1 MSDILAIPQIEVLK
15 LDILQ
20 NDLHIG
26 FGGDIAK
33 RLQKARWTDET
44 RATKVF
50 PAAVDALMNAFVQA
64 QSVED
69 HAYVIAQGSDLTKQ
83 RLEKDRQRDTL
94 YKEIRKTV
102 DTFATLTIFPD
113 KQEAALKMQPVMQR
127 YKIDPD
133 GGIEAQTV
141 ATQQWL
147 QEQQVNYQLE
157 LAARALG
164 IFESINQLKTL
175 NDEIQQLTADRNDE
189 RAQKTTAEL
198 KNARLQTDQ
207 AYREMVLM
215 VNAQAIATS
224 IDDEASTLNDTYTE
238 LIKSIQETIKY
249 YRQISDERRRANK
262 RVTVKSDIVGNHQY
276 ATVAGWTWERLAQ
289 ENPKSLAPDPTPSAP
304 GVEPVVKAERIV
316 STDKKALAAGGL
328 CVALDGVPVL
338 PTAAVDALKVYELIA
353 IG

>member
-1 MSDILAIPQIEVLK
+1 MNNILDIPQIPTTAIEL
-15 LDILQ
+15 LQ

-26 FGGDIAK
+26 FTGDIAK

-44 RATKVF
+44 HATKVF

-147 QEQQVNYQLE
+147 QEQQGNYQLE
-157 LAARALG
+157 LAAKALG

-224 IDDEASTLNDTYTE
+224 IDPEASTLNDTYTE

-249 YRQISDERRRANK
+249 YRQVSDERRRANK

-276 ATVAGWTWERLAQ
+276 QTVAGWTWERLAQ
-289 ENPKSLAPDPTPSAP
+289 ENPKSLAPDPVPSAP
-304 GVEPVVKAERIV
+304 GVEPVVRAERIV

-338 PTAAVDALKVYELIA
+338 PTAAVDPLKVYELIA

>member
-1 MSDILAIPQIEVLK
+1 MSNILDIPQIASFDLAN
-15 LDILQ
+15 IQ

-26 FGGDIAK
+26 FTGDIAK

-44 RATKVF
+44 HATKVF

-113 KQEAALKMQPVMQR
+113 KQEAALKMQPVMQK
-127 YKIDPD
+127 YAINPD

-157 LAARALG
+157 LAAKALG

-224 IDDEASTLNDTYTE
+224 IDDEASSLNYTYTE

-276 ATVAGWTWERLAQ
+276 QTVAGWTWERLAQ
-289 ENPKSLAPDPTPSAP
+289 ENPKSLAPDPVPSAP

-338 PTAAVDALKVYELIA
+338 PTAAVDPLKVYELIA

>member
-44 RATKVF
+44 HATKVF

-157 LAARALG
+157 LAAKALG

-224 IDDEASTLNDTYTE
+224 IDDEAASLNYTYTE

-249 YRQISDERRRANK
+249 YRQVSDERRRANK
-262 RVTVKSDIVGNHQY
+262 RVTVKSDVVGNHQY

-338 PTAAVDALKVYELIA
+338 PTAVVDALKVYELIA

>member
-1 MSDILAIPQIEVLK
+1 MSNILDIPQIPTTAIEL
-15 LDILQ
+15 LQ

-26 FGGDIAK
+26 FTGDIAK

-44 RATKVF
+44 HATKVF
-50 PAAVDALMNAFVQA
+50 PAAVDALMGAFVQA
-64 QSVED
+64 QAVED

-224 IDDEASTLNDTYTE
+224 IDPEASMLNDTYTE

-249 YRQISDERRRANK
+249 YRQVSDERRRANK
-262 RVTVKSDIVGNHQY
+262 RVTVKSDVVGNHQY

-328 CVALDGVPVL
+328 CVALDGVPVF